1 MTQTIFAYTPP
12 NETYDGGVNISEANG
27 VITLTVRSKA
37 DDGGHQNVAAVEL
50 SADTLAQLAVN
61 SLGFISPE
69 KPVLL
74 LPTFVHGPNRAAM
87 GHALQAAWSLVE
99 RNENIE
105 AQVGKLGDFIVRDI
119 AGEPSQ
125 NEGAVDTAIRI
136 MREQHKRL
144 ALADPKEIG
153 AAMSEI
159 ANPPS
164 RIEQTTVEDGAA
176 LVEEQPGNGN
186 PGPVLVD
193 RIAEAPAADLAE
205 ITEPNNDE
213 QPPIDPEDASRLG
226 AAADGPQEH
235 DLDPPL

>member
-1 MTQTIFAYTPP
+1 MTQTIFAHTPP
-12 NETYDGGVNISEANG
+12 KESPPSYLNISEANG
-27 VITLTVRSKA
+27 IITLTVRSKP
-37 DDGGHQNVAAVEL
+37 DDGGHQNIAAIEL

-74 LPTFVHGPNRAAM
+74 LPTFVHGPNRVAM
-87 GHALQAAWSLVE
+87 GHALQAAWALVE

-105 AQVGKLGDFIVRDI
+105 AQIGKLGDFIVQNV

-125 NEGAVDTAIRI
+125 NEGAVDTAIRVI
-136 MREQHKRL
+136 RKFSADIALRENVGTELRDM
-144 ALADPKEIG
+144 ARAAIPEI
-153 AAMSEI
+153 E
-159 ANPPS
+159 
-164 RIEQTTVEDGAA
+164 RTTVEDGAA
-176 LVEEQPGNGN
+176 LIEDQPGNGN

-193 RIAEAPAADLAE
+193 RIADAPAADLEA
-205 ITEPNNDE
+205 ITEPNNAE

-235 DLDPPL
+235 DDDPTI